1 MVAVALPAAAQ
12 EQLAALALPER
23 LRDLSIEELTR
34 IEVTSASKR
43 AEPLSQV
50 ANALFVITDDDIRR
64 SGYTSVP
71 EALRLAPNLDVR
83 RINAREYAI
92 TARGFGGYETAR
104 HLLVLIDGRSV
115 YSTLFSGVF
124 WELRELP
131 LEDID
136 RIEVIS
142 GPGGTLY
149 GLNAV
154 NGVIN
159 IITKGAGSTRGFA
172 ARATAGSGERTG
184 MLRYGGA
191 LGANGDFRVY
201 LNAHDRDN
209 FAKGAGPEVD
219 DGGEGLRAGF
229 RSDFGS
235 GDDRFTLQGDVF
247 TNDSNLSAGNGED
260 GGNVIARWNRRL
272 GESASLQLQAYYD
285 LFKRRFSLV
294 SDELE
299 IADVEAQFGWTSDR
313 HQLVAGA
320 GLRTTKDKFINNLG
334 FFTLDPEEKRLWL
347 GNVFVQD
354 RYALTD
360 RLALIAG
367 LKLEKTSFTSIEVL
381 PNLRVAYQPN
391 DRTLLWTAVSRAV
404 RTPSRID
411 RDLQEPGI
419 LLAGTFNSEQLTA
432 FEVGYRGQ
440 PSARTSL
447 SVSLFYNLYDGLRT
461 TEPASMTAFLPV
473 RLENGLKG
481 DTFGIEAWGTAEVA
495 SWWRLSAGVATI
507 DKDFELKPG
516 RVDLENGISLGNDAD
531 VQARFRSQMNISSNV
546 ELDVML
552 RAVDT
557 LPDPH
562 VDSYLEADARLA
574 WRPSE
579 LVELFVAGRNL
590 LHDRRDESGDA
601 ERGALL
607 PRSVIAGTRLT
618 F

>member
-1 MVAVALPAAAQ
+1 MAFAPEARAQ
-12 EQLAALALPER
+12 EQLPGRALPDR
-23 LRDLSIEELTR
+23 LRDLSLEELTQ

-43 AEPLSQV
+43 AEPLAQV
-50 ANALFVITDDDIRR
+50 ANALFVITGDDIRR

-71 EALRLAPNLDVR
+71 QVLRLAPNLDVR

-124 WELRELP
+124 WELQELP

-142 GPGGTLY
+142 GPGGTLH

-159 IITKGAGSTRGFA
+159 IIMKEAGATQGFT
-172 ARATAGSGERTG
+172 ARATAGSSELTA
-184 MLRYGGA
+184 MLRYGGK
-191 LGANGDFRVY
+191 LGETGAFRAY
-201 LNAHDRDN
+201 LSAYDRDD
-209 FAKGAGPEVD
+209 FPKGAGSDVN
-219 DGGEGLRAGF
+219 DGGEGLRGGF
-229 RSDFGS
+229 RADFGG
-235 GDDRFTLQGDVF
+235 GDDRFTVQGDIF
-247 TNDSNLSAGNGED
+247 TNDFKLAPANGED
-260 GGNVIARWNRRL
+260 GGNLLARWNRQL
-272 GESASLQLQAYYD
+272 GAAASLQLQAYYD
-285 LFKRRFSLV
+285 VFKRRFSLV
-294 SDELE
+294 ADQLE
-299 IADVEAQFGWTSDR
+299 TADVEAQLGWTGGR

-320 GLRTTKDKFINNLG
+320 GLRRTRDRFDNDLG

-347 GNVFVQD
+347 GNIFVQD

-360 RLALIAG
+360 ELAVIAG
-367 LKLEKTSFTSIEVL
+367 LKLEKTSFTSVEVL
-381 PNLRVAYQPN
+381 PNLRLAYQPN
-391 DRTLLWTAVSRAV
+391 AATLLWTAVSRAV

-432 FEVGYRGQ
+432 FEVGYRGK
-440 PSARTSL
+440 PSAKTSL
-447 SVSLFYNLYDGLRT
+447 SVSLFYNLYDGIRT
-461 TEPASMTAFLPV
+461 TEPASATAFLPV

-481 DTFGIEAWGTAEVA
+481 DTFGVEAWGTAEIA
-495 SWWRLSAGVATI
+495 SWWRLSAGIATL
-507 DKDFELKPG
+507 DKDFALKSG
-516 RVDLENGISLGNDAD
+516 RIDIENGISLGNDAD
-531 VQARFRSQMNISSNV
+531 VQARFRSQMNLAANV
-546 ELDVML
+546 EFDVML

-562 VDSYLEADARLA
+562 VDSYVEADARIA
-574 WRPSE
+574 WRPNDV
-579 LVELFVAGRNL
+579 VELFVAGRSL

-601 ERGALL
+601 ERGASL
-607 PRSVIAGTRLT
+607 PRSVVAGTRLT

>member
-1 MVAVALPAAAQ
+1 M
-12 EQLAALALPER
+12 AALALPDQ
-23 LRDLSIEELTR
+23 LRELSIEELTQ
-34 IEVTSASKR
+34 IQVTSASKR
-43 AEPLSQV
+43 AEPLAQV
-50 ANALFVITDDDIRR
+50 ANALFVITNDDIRR

-71 EALRLAPNLDVR
+71 EVLRLAPNLDVR

-104 HLLVLIDGRSV
+104 HLLVLVDGRSV

-124 WELRELP
+124 WELQELP

-159 IITKGAGSTRGFA
+159 IITRDAGATQGLT
-172 ARATAGSGERTG
+172 ARATAGSSERTA
-184 MLRYGGA
+184 MLRYGGR
-191 LGANGDFRVY
+191 LGETGAFRAY
-201 LNAHDRDN
+201 LTAHARDN
-209 FAKGAGPEVD
+209 LAKGAGPEVD
-219 DGGEGLRAGF
+219 DGGDGVRAGLRA
-229 RSDFGS
+229 DFGA
-235 GDDRFTLQGDVF
+235 GDDRFTVQGDIF
-247 TNDSNLSAGNGED
+247 TNDSRLAAANGED
-260 GGNVIARWNRRL
+260 GGNLLARWNQQL
-272 GESASLQLQAYYD
+272 SPVATFQLQAYYD
-285 LFKRRFSLV
+285 VFERRFSLV

-299 IADVEAQFGWTSDR
+299 IADIEAQFGWSGGR

-320 GLRTTKDKFINNLG
+320 GVRTTNDKFVNNLG

-360 RLALIAG
+360 TLAVTAG
-367 LKLEKTSFTSIEVL
+367 LKLEKTSFTSVEVL
-381 PNLRVAYQPN
+381 PNLRLSYQPN
-391 DRTLLWTAVSRAV
+391 DRMLLWTAVSRAV

-440 PSARTSL
+440 PSAKTSL
-447 SVSLFYNLYDGLRT
+447 SVSLFYNMYDGLRT
-461 TEPASMTAFLPV
+461 TQPASSTAFLPV
-473 RLENGLKG
+473 RLENGLEG

-495 SWWRLSAGVATI
+495 SWWRLSAGIATI
-507 DKDFELKPG
+507 DKDFRLKPG
-516 RVDLENGISLGNDAD
+516 RVDIENGISLGNDAD
-531 VQARFRSQMNISSNV
+531 VQARFRSQMNLAENV
-546 ELDVML
+546 EFDVML

-557 LPDPH
+557 LPDPR
-562 VDSYLEADARLA
+562 VDSYVEADARIA

-579 LVELFVAGRNL
+579 VVELFVAGRNL

-601 ERGALL
+601 ERGSLL
-607 PRSVIAGTRLT
+607 PRSVVAGTRLT

>member
-1 MVAVALPAAAQ
+1 MAASALPAVAQ
-12 EQLAALALPER
+12 EQFAGLALPDR
-23 LRDLSIEELTR
+23 LRDLSIEELTQ

-50 ANALFVITDDDIRR
+50 ANALFVITNDDIRR

-104 HLLVLIDGRSV
+104 HLLVLVDGRSV

-124 WELRELP
+124 WELQELP

-159 IITKGAGSTRGFA
+159 IITKDAGSTQGFT
-172 ARATAGSGERTG
+172 ARATAGASERTG
-184 MLRYGGA
+184 MLRYGGR
-191 LGANGDFRVY
+191 LGEHGDVRVY
-201 LNAHDRDN
+201 LNAYDRDN
-209 FAKGAGPEVD
+209 FAKGAGTEID
-219 DGGEGLRAGF
+219 DGGEGVRAGF

-235 GDDRFTLQGDVF
+235 GDDRFTVQGDVF
-247 TNDSNLSAGNGED
+247 TNDSNFAPGNGED
-260 GGNVIARWNRRL
+260 GGNVLARWNRRL
-272 GESASLQLQAYYD
+272 SDSATFQLQAYYD
-285 LFKRRFSLV
+285 AFKRRFAVV
-294 SDELE
+294 SDQLE
-299 IADVEAQFGWTSDR
+299 VADVEAQFGWTGGR

-320 GLRTTKDKFINNLG
+320 GVRRTRDRFDNDFG

-354 RYALTD
+354 RFALTE
-360 RLALIAG
+360 RLAITAG
-367 LKLEKTSFTSIEVL
+367 LKLEKTSFTSVEIL
-381 PNLRVAYQPN
+381 QNLRLAYQPSHE
-391 DRTLLWTAVSRAV
+391 TLLWTAVSRAV

-411 RDLQEPGI
+411 RHLQEPGI
-419 LLAGTFNSEQLTA
+419 LLAGTFNSEELTA

-440 PSARTSL
+440 PTAKTSL
-447 SVSLFYNLYDGLRT
+447 SISLFYNMYDGLRT
-461 TEPASMTAFLPV
+461 TEPASTTAFLPV
-473 RLENGLKG
+473 RLENGLEG

-495 SWWRLSAGVATI
+495 SWWRLSAGIATI
-507 DKDFELKPG
+507 DKDFALKPG
-516 RVDLENGISLGNDAD
+516 RVDIENGISLGNDAD
-531 VQARFRSQMNISSNV
+531 VQARFRSQMNLAANV
-546 ELDVML
+546 EFDVML

-562 VDSYLEADARLA
+562 VDSYVEADARLA

-579 LVELFVAGRNL
+579 IVELFVAGRNL

-607 PRSVIAGTRLT
+607 PRSVVAGTRLT